1 MVTSA
6 IIFILIAKCCLVT
19 PMDQIETGSVSLEQV
34 VQSLVQNV
42 SKLQNDVVAADIL
55 QKYLTQEVG
64 FKASLEQRLEELTNN
79 HTALHESF
87 IKSEAEQ
94 RKLRLILQEL
104 ENNCSA
110 LQTRY
115 SANVQEQTILKNTVE
130 NLTQSHATLQG
141 LVTLQFVII
150 TQFVINYKLRW
161 IATQFVIHYKLRSE
175 FKKMRKN
182 GEWNKCS
189 NKTQFEIKFHNKD
202 FSLFLLFY
210 FCIGISLYMVEI

>member
-1 MVTSA
+1 MMLWQQISYKN
-6 IIFILIAKCCLVT
+6 ILHRKW
-19 PMDQIETGSVSLEQV
+19 S
-34 VQSLVQNV
+34 
-42 SKLQNDVVAADIL
+42 
-55 QKYLTQEVG
+55 

-130 NLTQSHATLQG
+130 NLTQSHATLSRPCYVAVCNNYAICNKLQTA
-141 LVTLQFVII
+141 LNCNAVCNTLQTAFRI
-150 TQFVINYKLRW
+150 
-161 IATQFVIHYKLRSE
+161 
-175 FKKMRKN
+175 
-182 GEWNKCS
+182 
-189 NKTQFEIKFHNKD
+189 
-202 FSLFLLFY
+202 
-210 FCIGISLYMVEI
+210 